1 MTLYEIDEEILNLV
15 DQETGEIVDI
25 EKLELLEMERDR
37 KISNVACWIKDLK
50 AESDAI
56 KAEKMNLAKRQ
67 TACENKIEQLK
78 EYLTKALN
86 GVKYKDARCAISYRK
101 SESLE
106 VDDFAIFKLPEEYI
120 KVERSVKKTE
130 LKDAIKMGY
139 EFEGCRL
146 VEKNSIQI
154 R

>member
-1 MTLYEIDEEILNLV
+1 MTLYEIDEVILSLV
-15 DQETGEIVDI
+15 DQETGEVVDI
-25 EKLELLEMERDR
+25 EKLEQLEMERDR
-37 KISNVACWIKDLK
+37 KVSNVACWIKDLK
-50 AESDAI
+50 AESDAL

-67 TACENKIEQLK
+67 AACEHKMEQLK

-86 GVKYKDARCAISYRK
+86 GVKYKDARCSISYRK

-106 VDDFAIFKLPEEYI
+106 VDDFAIFRLPEEYI